1 MVSPEITV
9 SLTAVDLVVTKF
21 LVFHSCRNPETW
33 RIIVKVL
40 KLERGAWRQNSLTHF
55 ILGVFLFRILVVLKH
70 LINKVYAFKVSFALL
85 YSTNTTLSKCACIIS
100 LLSENSSTIYS
111 MLSK

>member
-21 LVFHSCRNPETW
+21 LVFHSCRNSETW

-70 LINKVYAFKVSFALL
+70 LINKVYAFLL
-85 YSTNTTLSKCACIIS
+85 RCHLPYFILQIQH
-100 LLSENSSTIYS
+100 
-111 MLSK
+111 